1 LTNTGGSSLSISAA
15 NASGTGFSLSA
26 PFNPVTLA
34 AGQSTSFTVL
44 FAPAASGAASG
55 SVSITSNASNTN
67 LTVPLSGTGVSPGA
81 LSANPATLTFPT
93 VQVGNSANLSETLTN
108 TGGTTVAISNV
119 SASSPFSFSGLN
131 NFPIN
136 LTPNQSVTFTAT
148 FTPTVGGTASGNL
161 SVTSNASNST
171 TAIGL
176 SGSGTAAGTLAVSP
190 SSLSFGSVV
199 VGSSSSPLS
208 GTLTAS
214 GAPVTVTSD
223 TINNAEFVL
232 SGFSGAT
239 IAAGQSVP
247 FTVTFKPQLSGATS
261 ASLSFA
267 SNASNSPAVQMTG
280 TGTAP
285 LQHSVNLS
293 WAGSTNAVAYNLY
306 RGTTSGGPYSKINS
320 SLDATTAYTDN
331 TVTSGLTYY
340 YVATAVDSS
349 SNESGYSNQTQAIIP
364 TP

>member
-1 LTNTGGSSLSISAA
+1 VLTA
-15 NASGTGFSLSA
+15 
-26 PFNPVTLA
+26 NPVTL
-34 AGQSTSFTVL
+34 
-44 FAPAASGAASG
+44 
-55 SVSITSNASNTN
+55 
-67 LTVPLSGTGVSPGA
+67 
-81 LSANPATLTFPT
+81 TFPS
-93 VQVGNSANLSETLTN
+93 VQVGNSASLSETLTN
-108 TGGTTVAISNV
+108 TGGTTVAISQANESGS
-119 SASSPFSFSGLN
+119 SAFLFSGLN

-136 LTPNQSVTFTAT
+136 LTPNQSVTFTVT
-148 FTPTVGGTASGNL
+148 FTPPSAVPLTGSL

-171 TAIGL
+171 TAIAL

-199 VGSSSSPLS
+199 VGSGASLS

-223 TINNAEFVL
+223 SLSNTEFAL

-247 FTVTFKPQLSGATS
+247 FTVTFTPKLSGATS
-261 ASLSFA
+261 ASLSFL
-267 SNASNSPAVQMTG
+267 SNASNSPAVQTMSG
-280 TGTAP
+280 SGTAP
-285 LQHSVNLS
+285 LQHLVNLS
-293 WAGSTNAVAYNLY
+293 WAGSTTAVAYNVY

-320 SLDATTAYTDN
+320 SLDGTTAFTDN

-349 SNESGYSNQTQAIIP
+349 SNESGYSNQTQAVIP

>member
-1 LTNTGGSSLSISAA
+1 VG
-15 NASGTGFSLSA
+15 GFS
-26 PFNPVTLA
+26 PVTLA
-34 AGQSTSFTVL
+34 AGQSTSFAVL
-44 FAPAASGAASG
+44 FTPTASGAATG
-55 SVSITSNASNTN
+55 SVSITSNASSTN
-67 LTVPLSGTGVSPGA
+67 LTVPLSGTGVSQGA
-81 LSANPATLTFPT
+81 LSANPATLTFPA

-108 TGGTTVAISNV
+108 TGGTTVAISQANV

-136 LTPNQSVTFTAT
+136 LTPNQSVTFTVT
-148 FTPTVGGTASGNL
+148 FTPTVGGTASGSL

-171 TAIGL
+171 TAIAL

-199 VGSSSSPLS
+199 VGSGSSLS

-223 TINNAEFVL
+223 SLSNAEFVL

-261 ASLSFA
+261 ASLSFL
-267 SNASNSPAVQMTG
+267 SNASNSPAVQTMSG

-285 LQHSVNLS
+285 LQHLVDLS
-293 WAGSTNAVAYNLY
+293 WAGSTNAVAYNVY

-320 SLDATTAYTDN
+320 SLDATTAFTDN

-340 YVATAVDSS
+340 YVATAVDGS
-349 SNESGYSNQTQAIIP
+349 SNESGYSNQTQAVIP